1 MHYHKEQLPLASI
14 RETPHAATKTQLSQ
28 NNQSI
33 NKKKTGK
40 KEERRGQ
47 ERVQA
52 HRAHGGVPALG
63 EVKDIDSVAS
73 AHPHGGAAWLMEK
86 HRVWLS

>member
-1 MHYHKEQLPLASI
+1 M
-14 RETPHAATKTQLSQ
+14 
-28 NNQSI
+28 
-33 NKKKTGK
+33 G
-40 KEERRGQ
+40 KEEERSGQ

-73 AHPHGGAAWLMEK
+73 AHPHGGAAWLVEK